1 MSLFLDKK
9 IVTNSSNAK
18 AQFNQIVANR
28 KMFENREDALVA
40 EAVRAG
46 MVANSGRLPQDT
58 YREFD
63 RTIKRVMTGDE
74 GSSVV
79 NLLPSTSIPVGKIVA
94 EYGQASDSGSAQ
106 ASISGRKAHLL
117 DNAAYEYDGSLV
129 LIHDDSFGRQWREVE
144 AMRSEGFDGLQD
156 DQSNCVRSVQRS
168 INDHVFNGVAD
179 VSYKGT
185 SAYGMKNSPN
195 TQALDLDASGLN
207 VDLTSTSATYAD
219 FEKAIVGALTVL
231 QGAANNVEMD
241 ITFAFSSEIWFNAL
255 RTGTTDTNFTTI
267 LEACRR
273 IPGVANIVKTNGT
286 QLSGNEFLA
295 WANSDQYIQ
304 IKTGMAVNTQPV
316 VRQMFNDAYN
326 YVTWGATGL
335 LIKADTA
342 GRSGV
347 LYARAINQKGVIH
360 EG

>member
-28 KMFENREDALVA
+28 RMFENREDAIVA
-40 EAVRAG
+40 EAVRSG
-46 MVANSGRLPQDT
+46 IIANSGRLPQDT

-63 RTIKRVMTGDE
+63 RTIKRVMAGDE

-79 NLLPSTSIPVGKIVA
+79 NMLPTTSIPIGKIVA
-94 EYGQASDSGSAQ
+94 EYGQATDSGSAQ
-106 ASISGRKAHLL
+106 ASISGRQAHKL
-117 DNAAYEYDGSLV
+117 DRAAYEYDNALV
-129 LIHDDSFGRQWREVE
+129 LIHDDAFGRQWREVE

-156 DQSNCVRSVQRS
+156 DQSNCVRAVQRS
-168 INDHVFNGVAD
+168 INNHVFNGVAD
-179 VSYKGT
+179 QSYKGAQ
-185 SAYGMKNSPN
+185 AYGMKNSPN
-195 TQALDLDASGLN
+195 TQALDLDASGVN
-207 VDLTSTSATYAD
+207 VDLTSSTATYAD
-219 FEKAIVGALTVL
+219 FEKAIVAALQTL

-241 ITFAFSSEIWFNAL
+241 ITFAFSAEIWFNAL

-273 IPGVANIVKTNGT
+273 IPGVANIVKTNGS

-316 VRQMFNDAYN
+316 VRQMYNDAYN
-326 YVTWGATGL
+326 YVTWGAAGL

-347 LYARAINQKGVIH
+347 LYAREIA
-360 EG
+360 